1 MFNKRELFEFGVL
14 NDEIFSELLDL
25 YQMFDWEL
33 TWQEFLV
40 KFFLKLSLD
49 AQSWWNEKIGEEA

>member
-33 TWQEFLV
+33 TWQEFLA